1 MNVIFAIVNINCR
14 RMKKQLLLIA
24 AVLMG
29 VVAANGAE
37 KLVPFEQMPQNA
49 QVFTRTYFKADD
61 PLYRS
66 AYVTYDSELFDSSYM
81 VVFTNG
87 DGIEFNKD
95 GEWKDFDC
103 TQCVVPNDIIPA
115 SIQAYLAATVP
126 GQAVKKIEK
135 NRRSYELKLANGL
148 ELTFDLDGKLI
159 EVDD

>member
-37 KLVPFEQMPQNA
+37 KLVPFEQLPQNA
-49 QVFTRTYFKADD
+49 QVFTRTYFKAED
-61 PLYRS
+61 PLYRQ
-66 AYVTYDSELFDSSYM
+66 AYVTYDPELFDSSYM

-87 DGIEFNKD
+87 DGLEFNKD
-95 GEWKDFDC
+95 GEWKDYEC
-103 TQCVVPNDIIPA
+103 TQCFVPNEVIPA
-115 SIQAYLAATVP
+115 TIQAYLSANMA
-126 GQAVKKIEK
+126 GQRVKKIEK
-135 NRRSYELKLANGL
+135 NRRSYDVKLDSGL
-148 ELTFDLDGKLI
+148 ELEFDLDGKLI